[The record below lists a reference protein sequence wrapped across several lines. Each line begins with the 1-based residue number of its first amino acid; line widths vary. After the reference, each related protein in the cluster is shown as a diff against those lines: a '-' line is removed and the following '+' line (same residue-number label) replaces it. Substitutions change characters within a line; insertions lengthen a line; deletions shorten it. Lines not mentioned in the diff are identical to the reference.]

1 MNGYTDG
8 WKIETMEAGEP
19 LPATPQP
26 DMITAHAH
34 PMQPRWQELWRDAVR
49 DPRELLGMVGLQQ
62 LGGALSAAAAAQFPL
77 RVPRGFVA
85 KMRHGDPAD
94 PLLRQVLP
102 ILDEERIAP
111 GFNLDAVGD
120 SAARGAAGVI
130 HKYDGRSLLIATGSC
145 AVHCRYCFRR
155 HFPYAE
161 ETAASSNWNVALD
174 YLRADASIEEV
185 LLSGGDPLAL
195 STLKLAEFTAALA
208 QIGHVRRLR
217 IHTRLPV
224 VLPERVDAELLDWLR
239 RLPQQVVIVIHA
251 NHANEF
257 DADVDAALASLRAAG
272 VTLLNQSVLL
282 RGVNDDADTLATLSR
297 RMFEAGV
304 LPYYLHQLD
313 RVTGVAHFEVGDDE
327 ARLLHAALIAG
338 LPGYLV
344 PRLVREIAGESGK
357 TPL

>member
-1 MNGYTDG
+1 
-8 WKIETMEAGEP
+8 
-19 LPATPQP
+19 
-26 DMITAHAH
+26 MITAQVLSAH
-34 PMQPRWQELWRDAVR
+34 QRWQQLWRDAVR
-49 DPRELLGMVGLQQ
+49 DPRELLRLVGLDT
-62 LGGALSAAAAAQFPL
+62 LGVTLSDTAAAQFPL

-85 KMRHGDPAD
+85 KMRHGDLHD

-102 ILDEERIAP
+102 VVDEEHVVA
-111 GFNLDAVGD
+111 GFALDAVGD
-120 SAARGAAGVI
+120 TAARGATGVI
-130 HKYDGRSLLIATGSC
+130 HKYDGRALLIATGSC

-161 ETAASSNWNVALD
+161 ETAASSNWNTALD

-195 STLKLAEFTAALA
+195 STPKLAEFTDALA

-257 DADVDAALASLRAAG
+257 DAGVDAALTSLRAAG
-272 VTLLNQSVLL
+272 ATLLNQSVLL
-282 RGVNDDADTLATLSR
+282 RGVNDDADTLAALSR

-313 RVTGVAHFEVGDDE
+313 RVAGVAHFEVGDDE
-327 ARLLHAALIAG
+327 ARLLHAALIAR